1 MIGSM
6 KRPLP
11 AIRPLAGA
19 GGSVVRMRTG
29 GNGPMIL
36 VR

>member
-6 KRPLP
+6 KRPLS
-11 AIRPLAGA
+11 AILPFV
-19 GGSVVRMRTG
+19 GGSGHVARMRTG